1 MHSLVTMHEEKILVL
16 DFGSQYTQ
24 LIARRVRESRV
35 YSEIF
40 PFNAPIEKIRDFNPK
55 GIILSGGPS
64 SVYDSRAPIPDL
76 SIFDLGV
83 PVLGICYG
91 MQLMAY
97 SLGGK
102 VAKAQ
107 KREYGKAEL
116 SIDHRADIFEGIPKK
131 TVVWMS
137 HGDRIERCP
146 SDFQPIA
153 HTANSHIAAMADKR
167 RRFYALQFHPEV
179 VHTPMGVRI
188 IKNFLF
194 RICGCRPG
202 WTMKSFIETTTKE
215 IEDRVGSRKVV
226 CGISG
231 GVDSTV
237 TAVLVH
243 RALGKQL
250 TCIFV
255 DNGVLRAGEAKKVEQ
270 TLRRHFHMNI
280 DCVDASERFLKKLK
294 GVTDPE
300 KKRKIIGNE
309 FIRVFEEEAKK
320 IKSAGGGVEFL
331 AQGTLYP
338 DVIESV
344 PFKGPSATIKS
355 HHNVGGLLKRMK
367 LKLIEPL
374 RELFK
379 DEVRMLGKELQ
390 LPDEIINRQPFPGP
404 GLAIRIIG
412 EVTAERCEI
421 LRRADSIVLEE
432 IRKAGLYTKLWQS
445 FAVLLPVKSVG
456 VMGDERTYEN
466 VIAVRAVHSV
476 DGMTAD
482 WAKIPYDV
490 LGAISNRI
498 INEVKGVNRVVY
510 DISSKPPSTI
520 EWE

>member
-1 MHSLVTMHEEKILVL
+1 MLEEKILVL

-24 LIARRVRESRV
+24 LIARRIRESKV
-35 YSEIF
+35 YSEIY
-40 PFNAPIEKIRDFNPK
+40 PYNIPLEKIIAFKPK

-64 SVYDSRAPIPDL
+64 SVYESSAPLPDPEIFNLGIP
-76 SIFDLGV
+76 F
-83 PVLGICYG
+83 LGICYG
-91 MQLMAY
+91 MQIMAHM
-97 SLGGK
+97 LGGK

-107 KREYGKAEL
+107 KREYGRAEL
-116 SIDHRADIFEGIPKK
+116 IIDKRIELFKNIPKR

-137 HGDRIERCP
+137 HGDKIEKYP
-146 SDFQPIA
+146 PEFYPAA
-153 HTANSHIAAMADKR
+153 HTDNSPVAVMFDKKKK
-167 RRFYALQFHPEV
+167 FYAIQFHPEV
-179 VHTPMGVRI
+179 AHTPLGTKI
-188 IKNFLF
+188 LKNFLF
-194 RICGCRPG
+194 EICNCKPL
-202 WTMKSFIETTTKE
+202 WTMKSFIESTTEE
-215 IEDRVGSRKVV
+215 IKNKVGNKKVV

-243 RALGKQL
+243 KAIGKQL

-255 DNGVLRAGEAKKVEQ
+255 DNGVLREGESKKVEQ
-270 TLRRHFHMNI
+270 NLRKHFKMNI
-280 DCVDASERFLKKLK
+280 DFVDASERFLRKLK
-294 GVTDPE
+294 GITDPE

-309 FIRVFEEEAKK
+309 FIRIFEEEAKK
-320 IKSAGGGVEFL
+320 IKDVEFL

-344 PFKGPSATIKS
+344 SFKGPSATIKS

-379 DEVRMLGKELQ
+379 DEVRVLGRDLDIPE
-390 LPDEIINRQPFPGP
+390 EIINRQPFPGP

-412 EVTAERCEI
+412 EVTKERCDI
-421 LRRADSIVLEE
+421 LRRADTIVWEE

-466 VIAVRAVHSV
+466 VIAVRAVNSL

-482 WAKIPYDV
+482 WAKLPYNV
-490 LGAISNRI
+490 LGIISNRI
-498 INEVKGVNRVVY
+498 INEVKGINRVVY